1 MKFGIQV
8 QFSEKINLKEKK
20 IIFSPKSADYGYFP
34 KNADFAECGQKTLA

>member
-8 QFSEKINLKEKK
+8 QFSEKKNLKEKK
-20 IIFSPKSADYGYFP
+20 IFFFPKSADYGYFP